1 MTKLLFTNYGQD
13 HNIDIY
19 MIYIDKDMIL
29 TYSMKQAKCRN
40 LEMPNMSKDI
50 D

>member
-1 MTKLLFTNYGQD
+1 
-13 HNIDIY
+13 

-40 LEMPNMSKDI
+40 LEMPKMSKDI